1 MSDDAPKA
9 EKLKFQRTSR
19 AGKDFRTW
27 FRGEHTN
34 PLPHDRHFFRDGA
47 IEKFVL
53 KGWLPDEPVIGP
65 ETNVTAFGSCF
76 AANISN
82 WLSKRR
88 YNVLNKAEDA
98 GKSYVVECG
107 EGMVNSFV
115 ILQQFE
121 WAWEGKTFDQELWH
135 GYDATAY
142 GYDPEVQARTKAM
155 FDQTDVFILTFGL
168 SEIWYDEPTGN
179 VFWRTIPKDAYDPER
194 HKFRVSTVEENKA
207 NMRRIYELIRWH
219 RPEAKVIFTLS
230 PIPLQATFRP
240 NSCMT
245 SNAVSK
251 SILRVAIDETY
262 RELAEENVLHYW
274 PSYELVTDAFGQP
287 YKHDRRHPED
297 RVLDYV
303 MMLFERAWCVGSDL
317 SEAEMLRGHV
327 AAGAAAGIFPR
338 VLERI
343 CEGKRAGR
351 LAKILEREALVGEPF
366 ADKALRGML
375 ESLRDAWAAEAGED
389 AA

>member
-1 MSDDAPKA
+1 
-9 EKLKFQRTSR
+9 
-19 AGKDFRTW
+19 
-27 FRGEHTN
+27 
-34 PLPHDRHFFRDGA
+34 
-47 IEKFVL
+47 
-53 KGWLPDEPVIGP
+53 
-65 ETNVTAFGSCF
+65 
-76 AANISN
+76 
-82 WLSKRR
+82 
-88 YNVLNKAEDA
+88 
-98 GKSYVVECG
+98 
-107 EGMVNSFV
+107 
-115 ILQQFE
+115 
-121 WAWEGKTFDQELWH
+121 
-135 GYDATAY
+135 
-142 GYDPEVQARTKAM
+142 
-155 FDQTDVFILTFGL
+155 
-168 SEIWYDEPTGN
+168 
-179 VFWRTIPKDAYDPER
+179 
-194 HKFRVSTVEENKA
+194 
-207 NMRRIYELIRWH
+207 
-219 RPEAKVIFTLS
+219 LS

-297 RVLDYV
+297 RVLDYI